1 MGSKLQIPGT
11 IPRNEHTHTQSAQYY
26 MPTLVM
32 ASCPLCLQ
40 VCTQQQPQ
48 GVSHPMRCITPCT
61 RDALSL
67 PNVSSRSHR
76 VHYDC
81 SVSYCATPKE
91 LYHADRHCTIQIILY
106 HVSHPPSAV
115 PPYTLYNTYHHNPIW
130 AIRRHGNTAAQV
142 SRPGIEDPN
151 VKPRSERL

>member
-48 GVSHPMRCITPCT
+48 GVSHPMHCITPCT

-76 VHYDC
+76 VHFKRLQRLLLHNTQGTVPCGSALYYTDHTVPC
-81 SVSYCATPKE
+81 ESPQA
-91 LYHADRHCTIQIILY
+91 LYHPIHCTIHIITIPY
-106 HVSHPPSAV
+106 GPSGGM
-115 PPYTLYNTYHHNPIW
+115 
-130 AIRRHGNTAAQV
+130 AILRHKCQDQV
-142 SRPGIEDPN
+142 
-151 VKPRSERL
+151 